1 MPASESDEEA
11 DESASYVVKGI
22 RFGEEVRG
30 VRAKMESSP
39 VNYLRQ
45 LLEEDPPNGR
55 LDRAALELATL
66 GTPDLEPE
74 PFLDRLNEMASQL
87 ADRMRNFND
96 GRDFVETAQ
105 RYLFGE
111 LGFHGNQEDFFDP
124 GNSFLNQVLERRTG
138 IPITLSVMYMEIAR
152 RLAMPVFGIGL
163 PRHFI
168 IQFDDGN
175 YSTYIDPYNGGRTL
189 TVQECFALA
198 GAKVAD
204 PILLRRASKK
214 QIAMRMLQN
223 LRGVYLR
230 RREWARAIDT
240 LDLLLVGAPELSGL
254 LKQRGLLH
262 MELKRFQAARGDLE
276 TYLAMEPEA
285 ADRDEIRKQIRAI
298 HAWLARVN

>member
-1 MPASESDEEA
+1 LPASETNEEA
-11 DESASYVVKGI
+11 DESASYVVRGI
-22 RFGEEVRG
+22 RCCEEVRG
-30 VRAKMESSP
+30 VRAKMETDP

-45 LLEEDPPNGR
+45 LLEQDPPNGR

-66 GTPDLEPE
+66 GTPDLQPE
-74 PFLDRLNEMASQL
+74 PFLDQLNEMASQL

-111 LGFHGNQEDFFDP
+111 LGFHGNQQDFFDP

-163 PRHFI
+163 PRHFV

-175 YSTYIDPYNGGRTL
+175 YSTYIDPYHGGRTI

-230 RREWARAIDT
+230 RRDWARAVDT
-240 LDLLLVGAPELSGL
+240 LDLLLLGAPELSGL

-262 MELKRFQAARGDLE
+262 MELKRFQAARRDLE
-276 TYLAMEPEA
+276 RYLAMEPAA
-285 ADRDEIRKQIRAI
+285 ADREEIRKQIRAI

>member
-1 MPASESDEEA
+1 MDSN
-11 DESASYVVKGI
+11 
-22 RFGEEVRG
+22 
-30 VRAKMESSP
+30 P

-74 PFLDRLNEMASQL
+74 PFLDQLNEMASQL

-111 LGFHGNQEDFFDP
+111 LGFHGNQQDFFDP
-124 GNSFLNQVLERRTG
+124 GNSFLDQVLERRTG

-230 RREWARAIDT
+230 RRDWARAVDI
-240 LDLLLVGAPELSGL
+240 LDLLLLGAPELSGL
-254 LKQRGLLH
+254 AKQRGLLH
-262 MELKRFQAARGDLE
+262 MELKHFQAARRDLE
-276 TYLAMEPEA
+276 RYLALEPEA
-285 ADRDEIRKQIRAI
+285 VDREEIRKQIRAI
-298 HAWLARVN
+298 HAWLAKVN

>member
-1 MPASESDEEA
+1 
-11 DESASYVVKGI
+11 
-22 RFGEEVRG
+22 
-30 VRAKMESSP
+30 METDP

-74 PFLDRLNEMASQL
+74 PFLDQLNEMASQL

-111 LGFHGNQEDFFDP
+111 LGFHGNQQDFFDP
-124 GNSFLNQVLERRTG
+124 SNSFLNQVLERRTG

-168 IQFDDGN
+168 IEFDDGN
-175 YSTYIDPYNGGRTL
+175 YSTYMDPYNGGRTI
-189 TVQECFALA
+189 TPQECFALA

-204 PILLRRASKK
+204 PILLQRASKK
-214 QIAMRMLQN
+214 QIVMRMLQN
-223 LRGVYLR
+223 LYEAYR
-230 RREWARAIDT
+230 RQRDWTHA
-240 LDLLLVGAPELSGL
+240 LPVMDLLMVGAPEVAGMH
-254 LKQRGLLH
+254 KRRGLLRL
-262 MELKRFQAARGDLE
+262 ELKHFQAARRDLE
-276 TYLAMEPEA
+276 QYL
-285 ADRDEIRKQIRAI
+285 
-298 HAWLARVN
+298 

>member
-1 MPASESDEEA
+1 VASGA
-11 DESASYVVKGI
+11 
-22 RFGEEVRG
+22 
-30 VRAKMESSP
+30 RAKIKTGF

-74 PFLDRLNEMASQL
+74 PFLDQLNEMASQL

-111 LGFHGNQEDFFDP
+111 LGFHGNQQDFFDP

-175 YSTYIDPYNGGRTL
+175 YSTYIDPYNGGRTI

-214 QIAMRMLQN
+214 QIAMRMVQN

-230 RREWARAIDT
+230 RRDWARAVDT
-240 LDLLLVGAPELSGL
+240 LDLLLLGAPELSGL

-262 MELKRFQAARGDLE
+262 MELKRFQAARRDLE
-276 TYLAMEPEA
+276 RYLTMEPEA
-285 ADRDEIRKQIRAI
+285 ADREEIRKQIRAI
-298 HAWLARVN
+298 HSWLAKVN